1 MGLKYQ
7 YPYDLSHYD
16 SSDGY
21 NAPRA
26 GGSNHRGADFNGFP
40 ERTPIPAVAAGTVV
54 ENYRSGGL
62 GWLVVLAHPDGVFSG
77 YCHMYQQSP
86 LAVGT
91 AVTRGQILGGIGN
104 TGEYSEGAHLHLTI
118 GLNQSGATGG
128 GSHWIDHTDPITYIR
143 DRLNG
148 DDPTT
153 TPQEEEE
160 DMTAGT
166 FIKRQGGAA
175 VYWQEHPLAPLYPLN
190 IGQYKA
196 YAAQGLKTNDLTPAD
211 FDPII
216 QRVGQYN
223 LDAQQRRIP
232 AGPNDPKYDGWQ
244 LYLPNRPL

>member
-7 YPYDLSHYD
+7 YPYELSHYD

-62 GWLVVLAHPDGVFSG
+62 GWLVVLAHPDGAFSG

-91 AVTRGQILGGIGN
+91 AVARGQILGGIGN

-128 GSHWIDHTDPITYIR
+128 GSHWIDHTDPITYIG

-148 DDPTT
+148 DDPNTT
-153 TPQEEEE
+153 PPQEEE
-160 DMTAGT
+160 DMAGTLIKNTSTAG
-166 FIKRQGGAA
+166 
-175 VYWQEHPLAPLYPLN
+175 VYWQEKPFAPLYPLTA
-190 IGQYKA
+190 GLF
-196 YAAQGLKTNDLTPAD
+196 AAWQNQGSKLATLSNAD
-211 FDPII
+211 FDAVYM
-216 QRVGQYN
+216 RVGAYV
-223 LDAQQRRIP
+223 LDAQGRRRYAQTTDIQ
-232 AGPNDPKYDGWQ
+232 YDGWVVSV
-244 LYLPNRPL
+244 PA